1 MIYQDDPYIRLQK
14 SNLRYCI
21 LGEIRLIHRTKT
33 KMHLEFP
40 DNKPIG
46 PTMLVEWTDER

>member
-1 MIYQDDPYIRLQK
+1 MIYQDLFCVRLQK
-14 SNLRYCI
+14 SNLKYLI
-21 LGEIRLIHRTKT
+21 LGETRIIHSTKR

-46 PTMLVEWTDER
+46 PTMLVEWTDD

>member
-1 MIYQDDPYIRLQK
+1 MIYQDLPYVRLQK
-14 SNLRYCI
+14 SNLKYLV
-21 LGEIRLIHRTKT
+21 LGEIRIIHRTKR

-46 PTMLVEWTDER
+46 PTMLVEWTDD